1 MASLSC
7 DNACV
12 IALSSSEPLEE
23 AVVPSQQ
30 GVIDYQHNKTISFQ
44 GNKVLVPQTQPEVE
58 SSNSA
63 KQGTAEFLE
72 NSNSLPQST
81 SKAST
86 RSSPATSST
95 EIGSFSAAESVI
107 KSFSSTPGYL
117 ANRWN
122 PANNSS
128 AAPLSSQSGP
138 VVAPPT

>member
-23 AVVPSQQ
+23 AVIPSQQ
-30 GVIDYQHNKTISFQ
+30 GVIDYRHNKTISFQ
-44 GNKVLVPQTQPEVE
+44 GKVLVPQTQTEVG

>member
-44 GNKVLVPQTQPEVE
+44 GKVLVPQTQTEVG

-95 EIGSFSAAESVI
+95 EIASFSAAESVI